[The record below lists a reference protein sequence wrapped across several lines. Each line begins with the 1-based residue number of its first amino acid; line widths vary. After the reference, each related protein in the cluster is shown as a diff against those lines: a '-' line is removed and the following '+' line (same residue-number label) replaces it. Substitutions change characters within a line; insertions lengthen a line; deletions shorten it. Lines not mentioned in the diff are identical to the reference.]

1 MVFQGSEDKASLSLP
16 AHSRLLLPLKYSPIF
31 LLVLLI
37 GSACSPS
44 VQPEVALVPHPA
56 QLEVKKGVFQ
66 LSASTQLVR
75 SDQGKFDNEA
85 AFLQSTL
92 TEMLG
97 SEISENE
104 GENVLELVYSDQL
117 TQPESY
123 QMEVTEDKISLIAG
137 DAAGMFYAMETLRQ
151 LMPAELEG
159 EKTAAEIPIPTL
171 AMSDQPSIGWRG
183 MHLDVSRHF
192 FSMDYLHRYVDLLA
206 LYKMNKLHLHLTDDQ
221 GWRLEIK
228 KYPSLTEESA
238 WRTFNNQDSV
248 CFERAKED
256 PRFNLEPKHLRERNG
271 VTEYGGFYTQD
282 EMRELV
288 KYAQSRHIEIIPEI
302 DMPGHMMAAIK
313 VYPELACTG
322 SAGWGKVFST
332 PLCPGNEKVY
342 EFVEGVL
349 TEVMDIFPSKFIH
362 IGADEVEK
370 STWEESKSCQAL
382 MAAEGMTDVEELQ
395 SYFVNRVTDFI
406 KSKGKEVIVW
416 DDAIHPGVDSTL
428 FAMYW
433 RNWAGGVQNRVAEN
447 GNRMIYTPGN
457 PMYFS
462 RLDAQMYPIY
472 HFEFF
477 GSKYAADKQHLAYWI
492 QACVWTETVPS
503 EALADAIIF
512 PKLLALSERAWS
524 PREVHHWDGF
534 KERLQ
539 SQLKRLDQLGVKYTY
554 DVTKE
559 LTPFMKVD
567 TVKQQIGIVL
577 ESELVKPTV
586 YYTTDGTEPTTA
598 STRYEGEFYVSGSAT
613 VKAAIFEDG
622 QIQEPVLSR
631 KVDYHQ
637 AIGKKV
643 TYQTPWNTAYPA
655 GDAGSFTDGLR
666 GGNGHG
672 DGKWQ
677 GFTNDIDVT
686 VDMGKVQEL
695 HTFSASFL
703 QNAGPGIF
711 MPDSVIVSVSVDGK
725 DFQPVLQ
732 LANDIPRDQKGL
744 IFKDFA
750 GSLGDSQAR
759 YIHVRAANKRR
770 SFIFTDELVIN

>member
-1 MVFQGSEDKASLSLP
+1 M
-16 AHSRLLLPLKYSPIF
+16 KYPSVF
-31 LLVLLI
+31 LLAILVWT
-37 GSACSPS
+37 ACSPS
-44 VQPEVALVPHPA
+44 VQPEVALVPQPA
-56 QLEVKKGVFQ
+56 QLQVKGGFFA
-66 LSASTQLVR
+66 LSPATQLLR
-75 SDQGKFDNEA
+75 SDGGRFDAEA

-92 TEMLG
+92 VEMLG
-97 SEISENE
+97 EEITAQA
-104 GENVLELVYSDQL
+104 GGNVLELVYSQDL
-117 TQPESY
+117 TQAESY
-123 QMEVTEDKISLIAG
+123 QLEVGRDRVSLIAG

-151 LMPAELEG
+151 LMPADLEG
-159 EKTAAEIPIPTL
+159 EGTAPEILIPEL
-171 AMSDQPSIGWRG
+171 SISDAPSIAWRG

-228 KYPSLTEESA
+228 KYPRLTEESA

-248 CFERAKED
+248 CIEKAKED
-256 PRFNLEPKHLRERNG
+256 PRFQLDPKHLRERDG
-271 VTEYGGFYTQD
+271 VTEYGGFYTQE

-288 KYAQSRHIEIIPEI
+288 RYAQSRHIEIIPEI
-302 DMPGHMMAAIK
+302 DMPGHMMAAIQ

-332 PLCPGNEKVY
+332 PLCPGNEQVY

-349 TEVMDIFPSKFIH
+349 TEVMDIFPSKYIH

-370 STWEESKSCQAL
+370 SSWEESKACQAL
-382 MAAEGMTDVEELQ
+382 MAAEGMSSVEELQ
-395 SYFVNRVTDFI
+395 SYFVNRVTGFI

-428 FAMYW
+428 YVMYW
-433 RNWAGGVQNRVAEN
+433 RNWAGGVQNRVANN
-447 GNRMIYTPGN
+447 GNPMIYTPGN

-477 GSKYAADKQHLAYWI
+477 GSKYPEDKKHLAYGL

-503 EALADAIIF
+503 EDLADAIIF

-524 PREVHHWDGF
+524 PREVHDWDGF

-554 DVTKE
+554 EVTKE
-559 LTPFMKVD
+559 LTPFLKVD
-567 TVKQQIGIVL
+567 TVKQEIGVIL
-577 ESELVKPTV
+577 ESELVKPTI

-598 STRYEGEFYVSGSAT
+598 SERYEGEFHVSGSVT
-613 VKAAIFEDG
+613 VKAAIFENG

-643 TYQTPWNTAYPA
+643 TYHKPWNTAYPA

-666 GGNGHG
+666 GGNANG

-703 QNAGPGIF
+703 QNIGPGIY

-725 DFQPVLQ
+725 DFEQVLQ
-732 LANDIPRDQKGL
+732 VANEVPKDQKGL
-744 IFKDFA
+744 VFADFA
-750 GSLGDSQAR
+750 GSMGNVQAR
-759 YIHVRAANKRR
+759 YIHVRAVNGNRA
-770 SFIFTDELVIN
+770 FIFSDELVIN

>member
-1 MVFQGSEDKASLSLP
+1 M
-16 AHSRLLLPLKYSPIF
+16 KYAPFF
-31 LLVLLI
+31 LLAVLI

-44 VQPEVALVPHPA
+44 AQPEVALVPQPA
-56 QLEVKKGVFQ
+56 QLEVKKGVFK
-66 LSASTQLVR
+66 LSSSTRLIV
-75 SDQGKFDNEA
+75 SDEGRFGNEVT
-85 AFLQSTL
+85 FLQSTMQ
-92 TEMLG
+92 EMLG
-97 SEISENE
+97 SELSSSEGSNHI
-104 GENVLELVYSDQL
+104 ELLYSAEL
-117 TQPESY
+117 GQPESY
-123 QMEVTEDKISLIAG
+123 QMDITEDKISLKAG
-137 DAAGMFYAMETLRQ
+137 DAQGMFYAIETLRQ
-151 LMPAELEG
+151 LMPADLEG
-159 EKTAAEIPIPTL
+159 ERTATEIPVPVLEIT
-171 AMSDQPSIGWRG
+171 DQPSIAWRG

-228 KYPSLTEESA
+228 KYPLLTEESA

-248 CFERAKED
+248 CIEKAKKD

-271 VTEYGGFYTQD
+271 VTEYGGFYTQE

-288 KYAQSRHIEIIPEI
+288 EYAQSRHIEIIPEI

-349 TEVMDIFPSKFIH
+349 TEVMDIFPSKYIH

-370 STWEESKSCQAL
+370 STWEESKACQAL
-382 MAAEGMTDVEELQ
+382 MAAEGMTNVEELQ

-416 DDAIHPGVDSTL
+416 DDAIHPGVDSSL
-428 FAMYW
+428 YVMYW

-447 GNRMIYTPGN
+447 GNPMIYTPGN

-477 GSKYAADKQHLAYWI
+477 GNHYPEDKKQLAYGL

-524 PREVHHWDGF
+524 PREVHNWDGF

-539 SQLKRLDQLGVKYTY
+539 SQLLRLDQLGVKYSY
-554 DVTKE
+554 EITKE
-559 LTPFMKVD
+559 LLTFLQVD
-567 TVKQQIGIVL
+567 TVKQQIGVVL
-577 ESELVKPTV
+577 ESELVKPTI
-586 YYTTDGTEPTTA
+586 YYTTDGTEPTTE
-598 STRYEGEFYVSGSAT
+598 SNLYTGEFYVSGSAE
-613 VKAAIFEDG
+613 VKAAIFKNG
-622 QIQEPVLSR
+622 QAQEPILSR
-631 KVDYHQ
+631 KVDYHK

-666 GGNGHG
+666 GGKENG

-695 HTFSASFL
+695 HSFSASFL
-703 QNAGPGIF
+703 QNIGPGIF
-711 MPDSVIVSVSVDGK
+711 MPDSVIVSVSVDGEN
-725 DFQPVLQ
+725 FQPVLQ

-750 GSLGDSQAR
+750 GSLENTQAR
-759 YIHVRAANKRR
+759 YVQVRAINGRR
-770 SFIFTDELVIN
+770 AFIFTDELVIN